1 MAPRLYHF
9 CAAGLGT
16 PREPCRVQRGQWD
29 SGGTGTATRPHKA
42 PHASM
47 PSSKPRPG
55 APSIH
60 TKIMHLFPAGLGTPR
75 EPCFVSPKQWD
86 SGEPERQGSK
96 RRNICRFLFP
106 LTFFLVADPIGSC
119 KPLLERRRR
128 EGEREVW
135 RERVRGRVLHA
146 WHKPGP
152 GPGPGPRS
160 PVPVPG
166 PGPQIIT
173 LGFSPAN
180 TVPQQCSTASFM
192 MLQRYNGSPK

>member
-96 RRNICRFLFP
+96 RRNRCLFLFP
-106 LTFFLVADPIGSC
+106 QTFFFVADPIGSC

-135 RERVRGRVLHA
+135 RERVRGRFLHA
-146 WHKPGP
+146 WHKPVQLRPMGRSGGSVAQPSQAKP

-160 PVPVPG
+160 RSPVPVPQNYHCRFL
-166 PGPQIIT
+166 P
-173 LGFSPAN
+173 
-180 TVPQQCSTASFM
+180 
-192 MLQRYNGSPK
+192 R